1 MDKLADL
8 LIMSLLSVAL
18 ALLGLHAIV
27 HGVDA
32 GLFLLVA
39 GCLGMLCGI
48 MRMDDTDDD
57 E

>member
-1 MDKLADL
+1 MDKLADMM
-8 LIMSLLSVAL
+8 IMCLLSVAL
-18 ALLGLHAIV
+18 AFLGLSAIV

-48 MRMDDTDDD
+48 ARMDDD